1 MSDFVYNDEFAT
13 ISGTIEGSSQFD
25 PHFVAIETAI
35 ASKADKAGPVTHTG
49 THIIIAW
56 LHLMRASTAFTSST
70 AATFSG
76 TFTATGV
83 ATANFAAL
91 TATGTI
97 TASDFAGSADTTDID
112 GGTW

>member
-49 THIIIAW
+49 TRTIAT
-56 LHLMRASTAFTSST
+56 LVASTAFTSST

-97 TASDFAGSADTTDID
+97 TASDFAGSADTTHID